1 MKKLHDP
8 QQQIYEFILR
18 YMQES
23 GGSPTVRE
31 ICQGVGLAF
40 QIVDDLLALEGAD
53 DAILF
58 ILLALLFISS

>member
-31 ICQGVGLAF
+31 ICQGVGLASPSTVLVHLNNMEAAGL
-40 QIVDDLLALEGAD
+40 IR
-53 DAILF
+53 
-58 ILLALLFISS
+58 S